1 MRRVFR
7 NVLWDKLNVM
17 ETIMLLDGSVDWKVG
32 DPLFGALVNLP
43 MALSMPGWPEA
54 IFILI
59 VAVLLFG
66 GKKLPELARGLGQA
80 LGEFKK
86 ARDEFEREIRNATE
100 VEVKMA
106 TDRQPSQPS
115 PEASPG
121 SVYTEAEASG
131 SKGIE
136 KPT

>member
-1 MRRVFR
+1 MRCFSESP
-7 NVLWDKLNVM
+7 N
-17 ETIMLLDGSVDWKVG
+17 GSQHARLARSD
-32 DPLFGALVNLP
+32 LHSYRCGA
-43 MALSMPGWPEA
+43 ALRRE
-54 IFILI
+54 
-59 VAVLLFG
+59 
-66 GKKLPELARGLGQA
+66 KLPELARGLGQA

-100 VEVKMA
+100 VEVKTA
-106 TDRQPSQPS
+106 TDRQPSQPP

-121 SVYTEAEASG
+121 SVHTEAEASG